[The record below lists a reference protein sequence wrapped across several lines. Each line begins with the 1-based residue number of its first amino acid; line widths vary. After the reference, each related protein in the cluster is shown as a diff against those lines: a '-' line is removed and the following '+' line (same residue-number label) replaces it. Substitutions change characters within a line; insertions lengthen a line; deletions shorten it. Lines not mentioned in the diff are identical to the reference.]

1 MLLVINGSPKPHGNL
16 QRMLEKIARDTGHDY
31 EMVNLA
37 KLKISPCLGCVKCA
51 EKQRCIQPDDMAPLY
66 EKIEAADALIV
77 GGVVYFGHPNAF
89 THTFLERMFP
99 LRHLNPSTIG
109 KLAAAV
115 CVGGDEAEAGVQ
127 EISHHLSSYFNY
139 NVIGSALFN
148 SATPPCFICGYGT
161 VCQHGGPARWM
172 TPEEFANFNEITPE
186 MFQNFEDHPEMV
198 AACERLSQ
206 GLKEA
211 MANLPRSVGGNACRR
226 P

>member
-1 MLLVINGSPKPHGNL
+1 VLLVINGSPKPHGNL
-16 QRMLEKIARDTGHDY
+16 QRMLEKIARDTGCDY

-51 EKQRCIQPDDMAPLY
+51 DTQRCIQPDDMAALY
-66 EKIEAADALIV
+66 DKIEAATALIV

-115 CVGGDEAEAGVQ
+115 CVGGDEAEAGVR
-127 EISHHLSSYFNY
+127 EISYHLSSYFNY
-139 NVIGSALFN
+139 IVVGSAFFN

-186 MFQNFEDHPEMV
+186 MFHNFEDYPEVV
-198 AACERLSQ
+198 AACERLSRD
-206 GLKEA
+206 LKEA
-211 MANLPRSVGGNACRR
+211 VAALPH
-226 P
+226 

>member
-1 MLLVINGSPKPHGNL
+1 VLLVINGSPKPHGNL
-16 QRMLEKIARDTGHDY
+16 QRMLEKIARDTGCDY

-51 EKQRCIQPDDMAPLY
+51 DTQRCIQPDDMAALY
-66 EKIEAADALIV
+66 DKIEAATALIV

-115 CVGGDEAEAGVQ
+115 CVGGDEAEAGVR
-127 EISHHLSSYFNY
+127 EISYHLSSYFNY
-139 NVIGSALFN
+139 NVVGSAFFN

-186 MFQNFEDHPEMV
+186 MFHNFEDYPEVV
-198 AACERLSQ
+198 AACERLSRD
-206 GLKEA
+206 LKEA
-211 MANLPRSVGGNACRR
+211 VAALPH
-226 P
+226 